1 MTTLVFGQPLLQRV
15 ALLIV
20 LAAAACAQAPE
31 APAGG
36 GPPPA
41 AALLKA
47 LGDAIGGRSSAA
59 SDSGP
64 HDGDA
69 TEPQAALPTDT
80 VEGTPGRLEVHVR
93 NLDLATLL
101 ELLSRQARANI
112 VASKNVDAKVSA
124 NLYAVTLEQ
133 ALDAILIPNKL
144 AHVRI
149 DGAIFVGTPD
159 EIAAMMPP
167 PVTEV
172 FTLRYI
178 SPAEAAGAV
187 VAILGEGGRVIEG
200 GPDAGEKNSSEK
212 GGGSASANY
221 IIVTAHPDELVAIR
235 KVLDN
240 IDRRPQ
246 QVLIE
251 ATVLRATLNEEN
263 ALGIDFVALSGV
275 DFQAVGAASL
285 AASNLRPGEVPP
297 LKFEQTLLN
306 VNTDFAS
313 AVPDGGFTFGFIKNN
328 LATFVRALEEVTDV
342 AVVANP
348 KIVALNRQEG
358 EVIVGR
364 RDGYITTTVTETAAV
379 QKVEFLETGTQ
390 IRFRP
395 VINDDGSVRL
405 FVHPK
410 DSNGGLT
417 ASNLP
422 FEETTEAQADILVN
436 DGDTVLIGGLFRERT
451 TSSRS
456 QIPLVGDIPGLGV
469 LAGNQSDGTTRE
481 EVIIL
486 LTVRVLKNDAV
497 EKAAN
502 ESLIEDIERTRV
514 GLRRN
519 LLGVGR
525 ERLAQAYY
533 REALNQLDKGN
544 RDAAL
549 FNARLTLHHQPKHLG
564 AMRIEERITKERAWE
579 EDGTRMR
586 TLIWQLINPTA
597 TSTPHVRPPFER
609 PDLDDIVPPVRPAAS
624 EDSR

>member
-1 MTTLVFGQPLLQRV
+1 LVLGQPLSCRV
-15 ALLIV
+15 FL
-20 LAAAACAQAPE
+20 LAALASTALAQPPPPDE
-31 APAGG
+31 PAVS
-36 GPPPA
+36 PPA

-47 LGDAIGGRSSAA
+47 LGEALNNRGESAA
-59 SDSGP
+59 PTAREQSP
-64 HDGDA
+64 A
-69 TEPQAALPTDT
+69 TQPALATDT
-80 VEGTPGRLEVHVR
+80 VEGAPGRLEVHVR
-93 NLDLATLL
+93 NMDLATLL

-112 VASKNVDAKVSA
+112 VASTSVSAKVSA
-124 NLYAVTLEQ
+124 NLYGVTLEQ

-144 AHVRI
+144 AHARL
-149 DGAIFVGTPD
+149 DGAIFVGTPE

-167 PVTEV
+167 PMTEV

-178 SPAEAAGAV
+178 APSEAAAAV
-187 VAILGEGGRVIEG
+187 AAIVGENGRIVEG
-200 GPDAGEKNSSEK
+200 GPDAGAE
-212 GGGSASANY
+212 GGGAAQVGGSASANY
-221 IIVTAHPDELVAIR
+221 IIVTAHPDQLAAIR
-235 KVLDN
+235 TLLDN

-251 ATVLRATLNEEN
+251 ATVLRATLNEDN

-275 DFQAVGAASL
+275 DFRAVGSTSL
-285 AASNLRPGEVPP
+285 AASNIRPGEVPP
-297 LKFEQTLLN
+297 IKFDQTLFN
-306 VNTDFAS
+306 INTDFAS
-313 AVPDGGFTFGFIKNN
+313 AGPDGGFTFGFIKNN
-328 LATFVRALEEVTDV
+328 IGTFVRALEQVTDV
-342 AVVANP
+342 VVVANP

-390 IRFRP
+390 IKFRP
-395 VINDDGSVRL
+395 VVNDDGSVRL
-405 FVHPK
+405 YVHPK

-456 QIPLVGDIPGLGV
+456 QIPLLGDIPGLGL

-486 LTVRVLKNDAV
+486 LTVRVLKNDAI
-497 EKAAN
+497 EKAAS
-502 ESLIEDIERTRV
+502 ESLVQDIERVRV

-519 LLGVGR
+519 LLGIGR
-525 ERLAQAYY
+525 ERLSQAYY
-533 REALNQLDKGN
+533 HEALEQLEKGN

-549 FNARLTLHHQPKHLG
+549 FDARLALLHQPKHLG
-564 AMRIEERITKERAWE
+564 AMRIVERLTQERAWE
-579 EDGTRMR
+579 DDGTRMR
-586 TLIWQLINPTA
+586 ALIWELIRPAPTPA
-597 TSTPHVRPPFER
+597 PPPPPPFGR
-609 PDLDDIVPPVRPAAS
+609 PDLDALVPPDEPPQTQGAP
-624 EDSR
+624 

>member
-1 MTTLVFGQPLLQRV
+1 MLGQPFSSRV
-15 ALLIV
+15 IL
-20 LAAAACAQAPE
+20 LAALASTALAQAPPVDD
-31 APAGG
+31 PAAA
-36 GPPPA
+36 PPA

-47 LGDAIGGRSSAA
+47 LGDAISGRGESGTAA
-59 SDSGP
+59 APRNDSPGTQP
-64 HDGDA
+64 
-69 TEPQAALPTDT
+69 ALATDT

-93 NLDLATLL
+93 NMDLATLL

-112 VASKNVDAKVSA
+112 VASTSVSAKVSA
-124 NLYAVTLEQ
+124 NLYGVTLEQ

-144 AHVRI
+144 AHARL
-149 DGAIFVGTPD
+149 DGAIFVGTPE
-159 EIAAMMPP
+159 EIASMMPP
-167 PVTEV
+167 PLTEV

-178 SPAEAAGAV
+178 APSEAAAAVAAV
-187 VAILGEGGRVIEG
+187 VGENGRVVEG
-200 GPDAGEKNSSEK
+200 GPDAGAQ
-212 GGGSASANY
+212 GGGAKKSGESASTNY
-221 IIVTAHPDELVAIR
+221 IIVTAHPDQLAAIR
-235 KVLDN
+235 TLLDN

-251 ATVLRATLNEEN
+251 ATVLRATLNEDN
-263 ALGIDFVALSGV
+263 ALGVDFVALSGV
-275 DFQAVGAASL
+275 DFQAVGSSSL
-285 AASNLRPGEVPP
+285 AASNVRPGEVPP

-328 LATFVRALEEVTDV
+328 IATFVRALEEVTDV
-342 AVVANP
+342 VVVANP

-417 ASNLP
+417 ATNLP

-456 QIPLVGDIPGLGV
+456 QIPLLGDIPGLGL
-469 LAGNQSDGTTRE
+469 LAGNQHDGTTRE

-486 LTVRVLKNDAV
+486 LTVRVLKDDAI
-497 EKAAN
+497 ERAAN
-502 ESLIEDIERTRV
+502 ESLVQDIERVRV
-514 GLRRN
+514 GLRHN
-519 LLGVGR
+519 LLGIGR
-525 ERLAQAYY
+525 ERLSQAYY
-533 REALNQLDKGN
+533 HEALNQLEKGN
-544 RDAAL
+544 RGAAL
-549 FNARLTLHHQPKHLG
+549 FNARLALLHQPKHLG
-564 AMRIEERITKERAWE
+564 AMRIVERLTQERAWDD
-579 EDGTRMR
+579 DGTRMR
-586 TLIWQLINPTA
+586 TLIWELIRPTPA
-597 TSTPHVRPPFER
+597 EAPPAAPPFGR
-609 PDLDDIVPPVRPAAS
+609 PDLEAPAPLDEAPRR
-624 EDSR
+624 EGTP